1 MLNRLRSHLTYANVM
16 VTILAFI
23 VLGGGATALAS
34 YLVSSNGQVGPDTI
48 SGHHPPSGD
57 HANII
62 AASINGQDIQTAS
75 IGTAKLNSNA
85 QGARAYGLVNGTSV
99 SRSKNITSV
108 TNPNPGDFCIALG
121 GFIAASTASAVV
133 TPDFTNDSTNSGANS
148 SQAFAE
154 VPSSGSGCP
163 AGNLE
168 VLTGYRSVVTGGGG
182 VTSVNNNFA
191 NEGFFIVVG

>member
-1 MLNRLRSHLTYANVM
+1 VAEASFSPDLRERDGHDPRVHRARRRYGIGSGRR
-16 VTILAFI
+16 
-23 VLGGGATALAS
+23 VLEQPSRARH
-34 YLVSSNGQVGPDTI
+34 I

-62 AASINGQDIQTAS
+62 AGSINGQDIQSAS
-75 IGTAKLNSNA
+75 IGTAKLNAAA
-85 QGARAYGLVNGTSV
+85 QGARAYGLVVETSV
-99 SRSKNITSV
+99 TRSKNITSV
-108 TNPNPGDFCIALG
+108 TNPNPGTFCIALG

-133 TPDFTNDSTNSGANS
+133 TPDYTNDSTNHGANS

-154 VPSSGSGCP
+154 VASSGVGCP

-182 VTSVNNNFA
+182 VTSVDNNFA